1 MTTRPLDHRRPSP
14 GNRRAS
20 TGSGA
25 FEVARAPAGGTPQR
39 VGGFRFYFADDR
51 WEWSEPVQPMHGYE
65 PGTVAPTT
73 ELVVSHKHPEDYDQ
87 IAATIEEIRRTGKPF
102 STRHRIIDAK
112 GNPHDVVV
120 VATQLRDDHGF
131 VIGTEGFYMD
141 VTPASGSSEVVT
153 ALETWVRRGLREY
166 AVALRKLA
174 YSLPNGAGEREL
186 LQLSEQMNT
195 AASQDLGAIFASVGL
210 KDPLA
215 CG

>member
-1 MTTRPLDHRRPSP
+1 
-14 GNRRAS
+14 
-20 TGSGA
+20 
-25 FEVARAPAGGTPQR
+25 
-39 VGGFRFYFADDR
+39 
-51 WEWSEPVQPMHGYE
+51 MHGYE

-174 YSLPNGAGEREL
+174 YSLPNGVGEREL